1 MCSDSGDD
9 DHLVGGFNFTLAMR
23 YLCTD
28 MCQRL
33 PELHHIDLERVAIS
47 FCQARKNVSHGLQA
61 SLTPLRFEHGATTI
75 QRGSRQYSCQP
86 VRDHNGLEYFYIL
99 SFYLPRFL
107 NQSIE
112 EKLSTVAHELWH
124 ISPAFDGDLRR
135 HEGRCYVH
143 GASQEQYNATMDR
156 LARSW
161 LSLDPPHGVYEFLE
175 YSYDDLAGQYG
186 HVFGERIPAPQII
199 PLT

>member
-1 MCSDSGDD
+1 MCSDSGYDKQFAC
-9 DHLVGGFNFTLAMR
+9 GFDFTLAMR
-23 YLCTD
+23 HLCTD

-33 PELHHIDLERVAIS
+33 PELHHIDLRRVAIS
-47 FCQARKNVSHGLQA
+47 FCQARKNVTYGLQA
-61 SLTPLRFEHGATTI
+61 SLTPLRFEQGATTD
-75 QRGSRQYSCQP
+75 QRGSRRYSCQR
-86 VRDHNGLEYFYIL
+86 VLDRNGLEYFYIL

-107 NQSIE
+107 NHSVE
-112 EKLSTVAHELWH
+112 EKLSTLLHELWH

-135 HEGRCYVH
+135 HGGRCYVH
-143 GASQEQYNATMDR
+143 GTSQQQYDATMDR

-175 YSYDDLAGQYG
+175 HSYDDLVGQYG
-186 HVFGERIPAPQII
+186 HVYGERIPAPQIV

>member
-1 MCSDSGDD
+1 MWTGYGLPINQSSSFSLLAIFESTRMARANDNQ
-9 DHLVGGFNFTLAMR
+9 LVGGFNFTLAMR
-23 YLCTD
+23 YLCAD

-99 SFYLPRFL
+99 SFYIVKP
-107 NQSIE
+107 
-112 EKLSTVAHELWH
+112 
-124 ISPAFDGDLRR
+124 
-135 HEGRCYVH
+135 
-143 GASQEQYNATMDR
+143 
-156 LARSW
+156 
-161 LSLDPPHGVYEFLE
+161 
-175 YSYDDLAGQYG
+175 
-186 HVFGERIPAPQII
+186 
-199 PLT
+199 